1 MTKNRYSPSV
11 NILRDSHKELHYIP
25 TANSRRI
32 YDQIIESYSSSNMRS
47 FNLVGSYGTGKSAF
61 LLAFEKQLKEKKPLF
76 CKLNGTFKGIKN
88 FDIINIVGDY
98 SSLIDSFAKK
108 LNIKKGITAENVID
122 HFSRYYD
129 KRHKE
134 NKCIL
139 IVIDEFGKHLEYAA
153 GNDPEKE
160 MYFVQLLAEFV
171 NDDHKNII
179 FISTVHQ
186 NIDSYG
192 ALLNQRQRQEW
203 NKVRGRLKELVFSEP
218 VEQLL
223 VLAANHIGNKKIS
236 GVPKE
241 YYTVLKRIEEAKL
254 FPLRSGLSKELAL
267 QLYPF
272 DILAASILTLSL
284 QKYGQNERSLFSF
297 LLTKDYLGIND
308 YDFKNNTFYHV
319 SAVYDY
325 LLHNYYSFLFTKYN
339 PHYAQWAS
347 IRSSIER
354 VEGLYD
360 KDIVNVC
367 KIIKTIGLIN
377 IFAPESSVLD
387 KEFLVIYGSQVLGVP
402 NVGSII
408 DDLQNKKII
417 RYALY
422 KKKFVLFEG
431 TDLDIELALK
441 EAEDKVE
448 MVSDIIRPLKKYFDF
463 PYVSAKRIHYEKGTP
478 RFFEYNLSEYP
489 VEEVRSSR
497 VDGIINLVFPRKFE
511 KTVSRISYIGNPVVY
526 AVYRNTDVLRNIL
539 WEIDKIQHVYDN
551 VHDDYVARKE
561 LKNLLSYQIDLLN
574 KNLLQ
579 SLYSSDIV
587 YWIFD
592 GVKVEINSHSE
603 LNRFLSQVIEKIY
616 SATPVFKNELINRDV
631 LPSAITVAR
640 KNFLKALVSNWDK
653 KDLGFPQKLFP
664 PEKMIYLT
672 LLSATKMHYAVDDAW
687 DVGAPSNRSDFHK
700 VWQASKDFLES
711 AKSRKRKLTDLY
723 DTLLDKPF
731 GFKKGFLS
739 FWIPTFLFITRDEY
753 ALFVE
758 DRYIPFVNEEI
769 LELFVKSPQKVELK
783 SFNVEGVRLD
793 LFHKYQS
800 FVKLEKSKISNK
812 SFVQIIKPFLLF
824 YKNLPEFAKKT
835 KNITPHAQKLRE
847 AIAKSTDPEK
857 TFFEDFP
864 NALGYVNL
872 DFRTDSE
879 SLKVYIERLQE
890 AINELKSSFDN
901 LLDHVENHMGSILG
915 INAKDFKYIQKHCH
929 ARFIGINE
937 KRLVSHQ
944 KAFLYRILNNDVDRK
959 TWLSALSQVVV
970 GKSLDLLSD
979 EEVPL
984 LIERLKDAFHELDSL
999 HDISS
1004 EVGNDEI
1011 DDAIKVSLTSFGGNT
1026 NERVIKL
1033 TKNRINELQSLKTKI
1048 NDVLSTEKDINIEIL
1063 TMLLRDELKK

>member
-1 MTKNRYSPSV
+1 MPKNRYSPSV
-11 NILRDSHKELHYIP
+11 NILRDSHKDIHYIP

-32 YDQIIESYSSSNMRS
+32 YEQIIESYASSNMRS

-61 LLAFEKQLKEKKPLF
+61 LLAFEKQLEEKQSF
-76 CKLNGTFKGIKN
+76 FGKLNGKFKGIKN

-98 SSLIDSFAKK
+98 SSIIETFAKK
-108 LNIKKGITAENVID
+108 LNVKKGVTVDSVIEN
-122 HFSRYYD
+122 FARYYE
-129 KRHKE
+129 KRHAE

-171 NDDHKNII
+171 NDDNKNII

-223 VLAANHIGNKKIS
+223 VLAAEHLGNKKNYDI
-236 GVPKE
+236 PKE
-241 YYTVLKRIEEAKL
+241 YNTVLTSIEESKL
-254 FPLRSGLSKELAL
+254 FPLRSGLSKELAN

-297 LLTKDYLGIND
+297 LLTKDYLSIND
-308 YDFKNNTFYHV
+308 YDFKNNPYYHL

-339 PHYAQWAS
+339 PHYTQWAS
-347 IRSSIER
+347 IRSAIER

-367 KIIKTIGLIN
+367 KIIKTIGLLN
-377 IFAPESSVLD
+377 IFAPESSILD
-387 KEFLVIYGSQVLGVP
+387 KQFLITYGSQVLDVP
-402 NVGSII
+402 NVESII
-408 DDLQNKKII
+408 DDLDNKKII
-417 RYALY
+417 RYAIY
-422 KKKFVLFEG
+422 KSKYVLFEG

-441 EAEDKVE
+441 EAEGKVE

-463 PYVSAKRIHYEKGTP
+463 PYVPAKRIHYEKGTP
-478 RFFEYNLSEYP
+478 RFFEFILSEYP
-489 VEEVRSSR
+489 VEEVRNSR

-511 KTVSRISYIGNPVVY
+511 KTVSRIAYIGNPIVY
-526 AVYRNTDVLRNIL
+526 AVYSNTEALRNIL
-539 WEIDKIQHVYDN
+539 WEIDKIQYIYDK
-551 VHDDYVARKE
+551 VHDDYVARRE

-579 SLYSSDIV
+579 FLYSSDNV
-587 YWIFD
+587 CWIFD
-592 GVKVEINSHSE
+592 GENIIINSHSE
-603 LNRFLSQVIEKIY
+603 LNRFLSQVIEKVY

-631 LPSAITVAR
+631 LPSTISIAR
-640 KNFLKALVSNWDK
+640 KNLFKALIANWDK
-653 KDLGFPQKLFP
+653 KDLDFPQKLFP

-672 LLSATKMHYAVDDAW
+672 LLSATKMHYAINGVW
-687 DVGAPSNRSDFHK
+687 DVGAPSKRSDFYK

-711 AKSRKRKLTDLY
+711 AKSRKRKLNDLY
-723 DTLLDKPF
+723 ELLLDKPF
-731 GFKKGFLS
+731 GLKKGLLS

-753 ALFVE
+753 ALFIE

-769 LELFVKSPQKVELK
+769 LELFIKTPQKVELK

-800 FVKLEKSKISNK
+800 FVRLEKSDISNK
-812 SFVQIIKPFLLF
+812 SFVEIIKPFLLF
-824 YKNLPEFAKKT
+824 YKNLPEFAKRT
-835 KNITPHAQKLRE
+835 KSITPHSQKLRE

-864 NALGYVNL
+864 SALGYINL
-872 DFRTDSE
+872 DFKSDSE
-879 SLKVYIERLQE
+879 SLKMYIERLQE
-890 AINELKSSFDN
+890 SINELKSSFDG
-901 LLDHVENHMGSILG
+901 LLDQIENQIVSILG
-915 INAKDFKYIQKHCH
+915 LNVKDYKEIQKHCH
-929 ARFIGINE
+929 SRFMGIDE
-937 KRLVSHQ
+937 KRLVAHQ
-944 KAFLYRILNNDVDRK
+944 KAILYRIHNDIVDRK
-959 TWLSALSQVVV
+959 TWLSSLSQVVV
-970 GKSLDLLSD
+970 GKSLEILSD

-984 LIERLKDAFHELDSL
+984 LVERLKNAIQELDSL
-999 HDISS
+999 HDLSS
-1004 EVGNDEI
+1004 EVVNEEI
-1011 DDAIKVSLTSFGGNT
+1011 DDAIKISLTSYGGNT
-1026 NERVIKL
+1026 RERVVKL
-1033 TKNRINELQSLKTKI
+1033 TKHRINELQEYKNRI
-1048 NDVLSTEKDINIEIL
+1048 NDVLSIEKDKNIEIL
-1063 TMLLRDELKK
+1063 TMLLQDELKK